1 MFTQGG
7 TQKKLQSLLTG
18 VIYSDCKMI
27 KNNLRINS
35 YNLLKKQQ

>member
-7 TQKKLQSLLTG
+7 TQKKLQSVVLTG
-18 VIYSDCKMI
+18 VIYSDCKVI

-35 YNLLKKQQ
+35 YNLL